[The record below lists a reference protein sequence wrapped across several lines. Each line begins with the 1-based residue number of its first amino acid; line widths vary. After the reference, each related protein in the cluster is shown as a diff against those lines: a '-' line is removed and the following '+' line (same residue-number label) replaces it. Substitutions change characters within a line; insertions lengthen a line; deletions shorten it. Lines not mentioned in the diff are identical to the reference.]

1 MRNQDFKVQGF
12 LKGKRE
18 LEKSTVNSGG
28 LEHVFNGYKL
38 DEIQLQATI
47 KNKKDV
53 KNLILFLQ
61 ESKPCF
67 M

>member
-18 LEKSTVNSGG
+18 IEKSTVNSSG
-28 LEHVFNGYKL
+28 LEHVFNGLKL

-47 KNKKDV
+47 KSKKDV
-53 KNLILFLQ
+53 ENLILFLQ